1 MKRLSEWIRS
11 VIKRKN
17 LLSLAGAGLF
27 VLGALLIGFAV
38 LSKLPASKSQLPES
52 PAIVS
57 SSESSLQSSAVSSE
71 PVSSADLPS
80 SQPEEEAALLYPT
93 DRLFITRGRQEYT
106 DGTMILRV
114 PRLDLEAPVMNGTDD
129 QVLKKGVGLY
139 EYAQLPGGGNSNVSI
154 AGHRDIY
161 GCEFYYI
168 DTVTDGDLLY
178 LEYDGTLYTYRYLN
192 TEIVAADDWGPI
204 YSKDFSCLTLT
215 SCHPIGTSQK
225 RIIVTA
231 ELVSSAAQ

>member
-1 MKRLSEWIRS
+1 MKRLSEWMRS
-11 VIKRKN
+11 VIKKGN
-17 LLSLAGAGLF
+17 MLSLTGAGLF

-38 LSKLPASKSQLPES
+38 FSNFFASKSQLPES
-52 PAIVS
+52 PVIVS
-57 SSESSLQSSAVSSE
+57 SSESSSESSAVSSAV
-71 PVSSADLPS
+71 VSS

-106 DGTMILRV
+106 DGAMILRV
-114 PRLDLEAPVMNGTDD
+114 PRLDLEAPVMSGTDD
-129 QVLKKGVGLY
+129 QALKKSVGLY
-139 EYAQLPGGGNSNVSI
+139 EYAQLPGEGNSNVSI

-178 LEYDGTLYTYRYLN
+178 LEYDGTLYTYRYLK
-192 TEIVAADDWGPI
+192 TEIVEADDWGPI
-204 YSKDFSCLTLT
+204 YSKEFSCLTLT

>member
-1 MKRLSEWIRS
+1 MKKLLEWVRS
-11 VIKRKN
+11 GIKRGN

-38 LSKLPASKSQLPES
+38 FSNFFASKSQLPES

-57 SSESSLQSSAVSSE
+57 SSESSSESSAVSSAV
-71 PVSSADLPS
+71 VSS
-80 SQPEEEAALLYPT
+80 SQPEEETALLYPT
-93 DRLFITRGRQEYT
+93 DRLFITRGRQAYT
-106 DGTMILRV
+106 DGAMILRV
-114 PRLDLEAPVMNGTDD
+114 PRLDLEAPVMSGTDD
-129 QVLKKGVGLY
+129 QALKKSVGLY
-139 EYAQLPGGGNSNVSI
+139 EYAQLPGEGNSNVSI

-161 GCEFYYI
+161 GCEFYDI

-178 LEYDGTLYTYRYLN
+178 LEYDGTLYTYRYLK
-192 TEIVAADDWGPI
+192 TEIVEADDWGPI
-204 YSKDFSCLTLT
+204 YSKEFSCLTLT

-225 RIIVTA
+225 RIVVTA